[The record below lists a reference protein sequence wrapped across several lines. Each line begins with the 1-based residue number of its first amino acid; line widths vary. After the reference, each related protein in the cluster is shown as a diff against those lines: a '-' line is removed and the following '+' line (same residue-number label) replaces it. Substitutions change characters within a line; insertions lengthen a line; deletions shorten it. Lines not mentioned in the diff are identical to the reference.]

1 MFYDSPA
8 PDPLVLWAVGSD
20 LQWQAVC
27 VVWMGYD
34 DNHYSTSEL
43 PAARVHKTQH
53 RMALQLCALRVTFQ
67 TPVVLVFGYDPE
79 IAIHLLP

>member
-8 PDPLVLWAVGSD
+8 PGPLVWAVASD

-27 VVWMGYD
+27 VVWI

-43 PAARVHKTQH
+43 PAARVHKHNTAW
-53 RMALQLCALRVTFQ
+53 RCSF
-67 TPVVLVFGYDPE
+67 VLFG
-79 IAIHLLP
+79 